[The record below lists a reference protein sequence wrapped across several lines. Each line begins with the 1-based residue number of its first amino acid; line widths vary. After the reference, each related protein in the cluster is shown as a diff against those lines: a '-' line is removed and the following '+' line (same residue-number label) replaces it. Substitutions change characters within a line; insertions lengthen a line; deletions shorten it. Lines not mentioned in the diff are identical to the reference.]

1 MESTCPQEHIK
12 NISTC
17 EAILTE
23 NWLETGRKT
32 LVKKTK
38 HTHEVIEWVYVEY
51 IYSQHNTVVANFKAF
66 TRMASKYFCI
76 LTQAS
81 QYLHEILLS

>member
-1 MESTCPQEHIK
+1 M
-12 NISTC
+12 NIIFLKMR
-17 EAILTE
+17 EAHVNKLKQPSVYC
-23 NWLETGRKT
+23 L
-32 LVKKTK
+32 KKTK